1 MILSLIVSGIEKVVS
16 PLGKLATLSEK
27 ESPTWRTDST
37 TCYLETMRTRPNQSC
52 QRHGKIL
59 ETVTLTP
66 GSMAEARSRI
76 ASFLQ
81 RARLEV
87 LSVAPA
93 DLWHMLARFRGLSYP
108 SGPASRSLRQNAAY
122 HRLRRFLRPQ
132 VASVLSGHRTRCTA
146 RCADSLCISR
156 SWLCAQ
162 HCDGG

>member
-1 MILSLIVSGIEKVVS
+1 MMLNSIV
-16 PLGKLATLSEK
+16 LGKRKSVQPMGKPGALVREETPDLA
-27 ESPTWRTDST
+27 TDST

-66 GSMAEARSRI
+66 GSIAEARSRI

-87 LSVAPA
+87 LSVAPG
-93 DLWHMLARFRGLSYP
+93 DLGHMLARFRGLSYP
-108 SGPASRSLRQNAAY
+108 SGPVSCSLRQNAAY

-146 RCADSLCISR
+146 RCADSL
-156 SWLCAQ
+156 
-162 HCDGG
+162 